1 MSDIE
6 ELFSVFDDPKDKL
19 AQLMDIAKE
28 SEGIPFNQ
36 RTEETRVYGC
46 ASQAWV
52 IGRKIGNNYVF
63 RCDSDAL
70 IVKGLLSLLCKIFS
84 GHQAI
89 EIHSLDHSKILNLVW
104 TSYLPR
110 HDPAIPIRD
119 PCQSKLESNWRNLRE
134 QCLQS
139 LNLHP
144 IRQ

>member
-1 MSDIE
+1 MSIQKSMDDIE
-6 ELFSVFDDPKDKL
+6 DLFSVFDDPKDKL

-28 SEGIPFNQ
+28 SEGIPINQ

-84 GHQAI
+84 GHEAI
-89 EIHSLDHSKILNLVW
+89 EIHSLDHSKILNLVGLSGSISVQR
-104 TSYLPR
+104 TNGFASAVDKI
-110 HDPAIPIRD
+110 HKI
-119 PCQSKLESNWRNLRE
+119 SV
-134 QCLQS
+134 
-139 LNLHP
+139 
-144 IRQ
+144 

>member
-1 MSDIE
+1 MSIQQSMSDIE
-6 ELFSVFDDPKDKL
+6 DLFSIFDDPKDRL

-28 SEGIPFNQ
+28 SEGIPVSE

-84 GHQAI
+84 GHEAI
-89 EIHSLDHSKILNLVW
+89 EIRSLDHSKILNLVGLSGSISVQR
-104 TSYLPR
+104 TNGFASAVDKI
-110 HDPAIPIRD
+110 HKI
-119 PCQSKLESNWRNLRE
+119 SV
-134 QCLQS
+134 
-139 LNLHP
+139 
-144 IRQ
+144 

>member
-1 MSDIE
+1 MSIQKSMADIE
-6 ELFSVFDDPKDKL
+6 DLFSVFDDPKDKL

-28 SEGIPFNQ
+28 SEGIPINQ

-84 GHQAI
+84 GHNAK
-89 EIHSLDHSKILNLVW
+89 EINSVDYSKILEMVGL
-104 TSYLPR
+104 
-110 HDPAIPIRD
+110 
-119 PCQSKLESNWRNLRE
+119 LESISVQRTNGFANAVDKI
-134 QCLQS
+134 
-139 LNLHP
+139 HK
-144 IRQ
+144 IAV

>member
-1 MSDIE
+1 MSIQKSMADIE
-6 ELFSVFDDPKDKL
+6 DLFSVFDDPKDKL

-28 SEGIPFNQ
+28 SEGIPINQ

-84 GHQAI
+84 GHEAI
-89 EIHSLDHSKILNLVW
+89 EIHSLDHSKILSLVGLSGSISVQR
-104 TSYLPR
+104 TNGFASAVDKI
-110 HDPAIPIRD
+110 HKI
-119 PCQSKLESNWRNLRE
+119 SV
-134 QCLQS
+134 
-139 LNLHP
+139 
-144 IRQ
+144 

>member
-1 MSDIE
+1 MSIQKSMSDIE

-28 SEGIPFNQ
+28 SEGIPINE

-52 IGRKIGNNYVF
+52 IGEKIGHNYVF

-84 GHQAI
+84 GHKAM
-89 EIHSLDHSKILNLVW
+89 EIHSLDHSKILELVGLLGSISVQR
-104 TSYLPR
+104 TNGFASAVDKI
-110 HDPAIPIRD
+110 HKI
-119 PCQSKLESNWRNLRE
+119 SV
-134 QCLQS
+134 
-139 LNLHP
+139 
-144 IRQ
+144 